1 METHN
6 DLIPG
11 FDEITEETLKITLRR
26 IPNVD
31 KGCLISLTGF
41 IDVYNST
48 FFQKQITRVINSD
61 FYNLIFE
68 CSNLSS
74 ITSTGF
80 GILTNLLKKVHFMGG
95 EIVLSGLQPTIVE
108 TIELL
113 GFAHFFKMVNSLE
126 DAMKEF
132 GAVVAMQNT
141 VFPKFLNCP
150 SCQKVLRAQHSG
162 RFRCINC
169 KTVIVVSDDGN
180 VSVE

>member
-1 METHN
+1 METNN

-80 GILTNLLKKVHFMGG
+80 GILTKK
-95 EIVLSGLQPTIVE
+95 
-108 TIELL
+108 
-113 GFAHFFKMVNSLE
+113 
-126 DAMKEF
+126 
-132 GAVVAMQNT
+132 
-141 VFPKFLNCP
+141 
-150 SCQKVLRAQHSG
+150 
-162 RFRCINC
+162 
-169 KTVIVVSDDGN
+169 
-180 VSVE
+180 